1 MLVAGLELVVDL
13 ELLWSGRRAQGMR
26 LERPRPQ
33 LKGFAKQLKSFLSLL
48 SVPTGVGLLFQPQLL
63 VSLGQHLWQAMY
75 GRYLI

>member
-1 MLVAGLELVVDL
+1 
-13 ELLWSGRRAQGMR
+13 MR

-33 LKGFAKQLKSFLSLL
+33 LKGFAKQLKSFSSLL

-63 VSLGQHLWQAMY
+63 VSLGQRLWQDMY